1 MKEELGRIWK
11 LITFEASWLEEGVC
25 CSLRVLLALTFCLAV
40 IEARGAT
47 GSGTGLF
54 LEANGGKSGWLC
66 VVIFSEFSGLE
77 SPRLDCVSSLELSS
91 VEVYKKGELAST
103 SMFAEA
109 HKDR

>member
-1 MKEELGRIWK
+1 MKEESGRVWK
-11 LITFEASWLEEGVC
+11 VITFEASWFVEGAC
-25 CSLRVLLALTFCLAV
+25 GSFRVLLVLTLCPAL
-40 IEARGAT
+40 IGARGAT

-54 LEANGGKSGWLC
+54 LEADGGKSGWLC

-91 VEVYKKGELAST
+91 VEVYKKRELVST